1 MTDANLDTEHSRV
14 TTDHRTIRQWVEK
27 NGGSPAVEKAGGKGI
42 TIPRI
47 LFPGDGS
54 DDDTTADDAG
64 DENDK
69 SPVSWKRWFDA
80 FDAGDFAFAYQERTA
95 DGDAGRFY
103 KLVDRTTAREHA

>member
-14 TTDHRTIRQWVEK
+14 TTNHRTIRQWVEK
-27 NGGSPAVEKAGGKGI
+27 NDGSPAVEKPGGKGI

-47 LFPGDGS
+47 LFPGDS
-54 DDDTTADDAG
+54 T
-64 DENDK
+64 DENSPDSASSESDK
-69 SPVSWKRWFDA
+69 SPVSWRRWFDA
-80 FDAGDFAFAYQERTA
+80 FESGDFAFAYQERTA